1 MGSSVGDAALCHCNH
16 ATVVTLLTSPRP
28 RYTIP
33 PLKDALRLAI
43 YFVAVILAGA
53 FLAPVLFWLA
63 QALGHHGILSFLSQ
77 FDFETFFHRAL
88 LVSAIALLWPL
99 LRSLRTSSA
108 ADLGLQPDN
117 RRWRHLGGGFL
128 CAMLPLALC
137 GAALVAEHVYSLR
150 PAVAW
155 DQLGRTIL
163 AAIAVPVIEEAF
175 FRGLILG
182 VLLRTGRKYLAIAL
196 TSALFSVVHFLK
208 APGGTS
214 GEVTWLS
221 GFNSIGHS
229 FVQFGEPMLVLAGFT
244 TLFLIGWIL
253 ADARIRTA
261 SLWLPIG
268 LHAGWILGNGV
279 FNRLARRE
287 MLLLPWLGRNLLVG
301 LIPLAVLGLTWLIVR
316 SWLNR
321 EKPGA

>member
-1 MGSSVGDAALCHCNH
+1 M
-16 ATVVTLLTSPRP
+16 
-28 RYTIP
+28 
-33 PLKDALRLAI
+33 KDALRLAL

-53 FLAPVLFWLA
+53 LLAPVLFWSAQSLA
-63 QALGHHGILSFLSQ
+63 GHGILSFLRQ

-88 LVSAIALLWPL
+88 LVSAVVLLWPL
-99 LRSLRTSSA
+99 LRSVRIRKP
-108 ADLGLQPDN
+108 ADLGLRPDN
-117 RRWRHLGGGFL
+117 RRWLHFGGGFL
-128 CAMLPLALC
+128 WAVLPLAVC
-137 GAALVAEHVYSLR
+137 GSALVAAHVYSLR
-150 PAVAW
+150 STIAW
-155 DQLGRTIL
+155 EPLGRTVL
-163 AAIAVPVIEEAF
+163 AAIAVPFIEEAF

-182 VLLRTGRKYLAIAL
+182 VLLRTGRKYSAMAL

-208 APGGTS
+208 APEGTS
-214 GEVTWLS
+214 RAVTWLS

-229 FVQFGEPMLVLAGFT
+229 FVQFGEPLLVLAGFT

-253 ADARIRTA
+253 ADARLRTA

-279 FNRLARRE
+279 FNRFARRE
-287 MLLLPWLGRNLLVG
+287 LLLLPWLGRNLLVG